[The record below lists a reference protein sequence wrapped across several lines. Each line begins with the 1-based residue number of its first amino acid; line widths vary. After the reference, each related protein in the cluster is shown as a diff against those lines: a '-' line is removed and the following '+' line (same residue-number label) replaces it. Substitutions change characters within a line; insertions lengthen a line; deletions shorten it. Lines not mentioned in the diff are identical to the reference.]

1 MIFQPSPFALS
12 KIFRN
17 FALEKTESSM
27 KRLLYIIIAA
37 LAALLMLW
45 ICGGITSHERQ
56 QPQDFDINGV
66 WVNTHTTYFDS
77 TGRVQID
84 RDETKEERHAY
95 KLYADGIVYEY
106 TMLPGGNGEPYF
118 VPTSMEQYL
127 LKPEF
132 DTLYVEGNVLVPIV
146 EMHDSVLIVRGSDYI
161 QHWRRVTNISQSQ
174 QKDMIRHS
182 KLVLTRSPDLW
193 KQELLHNGY
202 ISARRELHTQHFILM
217 ACLLLLLI
225 GCCAVLWIYRRNRR
239 LTAAL
244 VDLQEEIQERPEAMR
259 ETTRQLSDELYASDW
274 YLDLKHR
281 LSSSDGNTLS
291 PDDWAEI
298 ERQVRRLHPTFRG
311 RLYSLYAF
319 SETEY
324 RVCLLLK
331 LQFSPTEIATAI
343 CKDKSSVSAIRS
355 RLYAKVFGTKGS
367 TKAWDEFIA
376 QI

>member
-1 MIFQPSPFALS
+1 
-12 KIFRN
+12 
-17 FALEKTESSM
+17 M
-27 KRLLYIIIAA
+27 KRLLYIIIIAIFV
-37 LAALLMLW
+37 LLALLV
-45 ICGGITSHERQ
+45 GVGITSHKSQ

-77 TGRVQID
+77 TGRVQLD

-146 EMHDSVLIVRGSDYI
+146 EMHDSVLVVRGSNYI
-161 QHWRRVTNISQSQ
+161 KHWRRVTNVSLSQ

-193 KQELLHNGY
+193 KQENLHDGY

-217 ACLLLLLI
+217 TCLLLLLI

-244 VDLQEEIQERPEAMR
+244 VDLQEEINERPEAMR
-259 ETTRQLSDELYASDW
+259 EMTRQLSDELYASDW
-274 YLDLKHR
+274 YVDLKR
-281 LSSSDGNTLS
+281 QLSSADGAAHLS
-291 PDDWAEI
+291 PDAWREI
-298 ERQVRRLHPTFRG
+298 ERQVRRLHPTFRNH
-311 RLYSLYAF
+311 LYSLYAF